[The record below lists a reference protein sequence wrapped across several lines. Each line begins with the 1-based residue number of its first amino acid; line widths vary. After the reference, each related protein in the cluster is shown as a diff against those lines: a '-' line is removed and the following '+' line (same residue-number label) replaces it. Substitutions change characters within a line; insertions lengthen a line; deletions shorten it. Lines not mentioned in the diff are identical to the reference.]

1 MGFHLSNE
9 KTYIDYSSNLLVE
22 AEIEVEDDTKVSGV
36 GFDVGG
42 ENTWVGRARGFRLE
56 GPKIMASVL
65 SLFIWRKLLPIQ
77 IFTSSRQSMEVWSE
91 SADLY

>member
-42 ENTWVGRARGFRLE
+42 ENT
-56 GPKIMASVL
+56 
-65 SLFIWRKLLPIQ
+65 
-77 IFTSSRQSMEVWSE
+77 
-91 SADLY
+91 